1 MREDGGLRRA
11 HGSLHK
17 QEIVHQ
23 DQVSERRGHGPVGG
37 LAGFKGY
44 SKHEVCGEY
53 SFSRLDLQHTPRRS
67 TKKRMWF
74 KCVIFPFLFSVKQ

>member
-17 QEIVHQ
+17 QEVVRQ
-23 DQVSERRGHGPVGG
+23 DQVSERRGHGPVRR

-44 SKHEVCGEY
+44 SQLEVRSEY
-53 SFSRLDLQHTPRRS
+53 SFSHLDLQHNPRKCTEKQ
-67 TKKRMWF
+67 TKG
-74 KCVIFPFLFSVKQ
+74 VV

>member
-17 QEIVHQ
+17 QEIVRQ

-44 SKHEVCGEY
+44 SQHEVCGEY

-74 KCVIFPFLFSVKQ
+74 KSVFFLFCSV

>member
-17 QEIVHQ
+17 QEIVRQ

-44 SKHEVCGEY
+44 SQHEVCGEY

-67 TKKRMWF
+67 TEKRMWF
-74 KCVIFPFLFSVKQ
+74 KCVFFLFCSV